1 MLVNIHSA
9 KCIGIS
15 AVPVT
20 IEVNI
25 TLGIGIHLVGLAD
38 AAVKE
43 SLLRTVTAL
52 QAKGFH
58 IPGKKIVINL
68 APADLHKQG
77 SGYDIP
83 IALGIIAASEQS
95 PLPALD
101 KYLIMGELGLDG
113 SVRPVSGAL
122 PMVELAMRQGFR
134 GCILPEQSA
143 LEAADYTQTEVFG
156 VKTLDDV
163 LLVLGEREDC
173 SRLLIRNTEA
183 YRLAMEAP
191 AVPPGSFMDFAD
203 IIGQQAAKRGVEIAC
218 AGQHNVILIGA
229 PGSGKSSIAKAMA
242 GILPAMSLEESAIT
256 SKVYSVAGRSQGRP
270 GLLRQRPFRA
280 PHISASKAAMLGGGS
295 GENILPARFPWRRTA
310 CSSWTNSARRRNRR
324 WSRSGHRWKT
334 GW

>member
-9 KCIGIS
+9 KCIGIR

-83 IALGIIAASEQS
+83 IALGVIAASEQRTM
-95 PLPALD
+95 PALD

-122 PMVELAMRQGFR
+122 PMVELAIQQGFR
-134 GCILPEQSA
+134 GCILPEESA
-143 LEAADYTQTEVFG
+143 LEAADYTQTQVFG

-163 LLVLGEREDC
+163 LLVLGETEDP
-173 SRLLIRNTEA
+173 SHLLVRNTES
-183 YRLAMEAP
+183 YRRALEEP
-191 AVPPGSFMDFAD
+191 AVPPGAFMDFAD
-203 IIGQQAAKRGVEIAC
+203 IVGQQAAKRGVEIAC
-218 AGQHNVILIGA
+218 AGQTRAQAVQPRHLSV
-229 PGSGKSSIAKAMA
+229 MTYCR
-242 GILPAMSLEESAIT
+242 SAL
-256 SKVYSVAGRSQGRP
+256 Q
-270 GLLRQRPFRA
+270 
-280 PHISASKAAMLGGGS
+280 
-295 GENILPARFPWRRTA
+295 
-310 CSSWTNSARRRNRR
+310 
-324 WSRSGHRWKT
+324 
-334 GW
+334 